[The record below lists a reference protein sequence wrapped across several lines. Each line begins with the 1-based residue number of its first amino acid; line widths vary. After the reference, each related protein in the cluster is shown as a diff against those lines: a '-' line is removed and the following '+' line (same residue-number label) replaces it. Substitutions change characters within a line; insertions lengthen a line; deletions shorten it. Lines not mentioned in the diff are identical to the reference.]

1 MGLDCRTASLLSL
14 EATSSNSMQSGSKE
28 LHLITPCCGLLQPLP
43 SSLSVTQEKQLSLVR
58 LHMTLKSTYHNYY
71 SDLAVDNASVPQAI
85 SIKIKS
91 SKTDQCRRG
100 YKVVLGRTDNCLCPV
115 SALLSYLAIRGNSPG
130 PLFHWQNK
138 TPLSKPKFVEHV
150 RQALLSANLPAHLY
164 AGHSFQI
171 GAATTAVAAGIKDST
186 IQTLG
191 RWKSSSYLLYIR
203 LNPSHM
209 ASLSSTL
216 AQCSI

>member
-1 MGLDCRTASLLSL
+1 
-14 EATSSNSMQSGSKE
+14 
-28 LHLITPCCGLLQPLP
+28 
-43 SSLSVTQEKQLSLVR
+43 
-58 LHMTLKSTYHNYY
+58 MTLKSTYHNYY

-115 SALLSYLAIRGNSPG
+115 SALLSYLAILGNSPG

-164 AGHSFQI
+164 AGHSFRI
-171 GAATTAVAAGIKDST
+171 GAATTTVAAGIEDST

-191 RWKSSSYLLYIR
+191 RRKSSSYLLYIR
-203 LNPSHM
+203 LNNSHM
-209 ASLSSTL
+209 VSLSSTL

>member
-1 MGLDCRTASLLSL
+1 MLWAAATTTFFSFCRSGETTVPSETAYDPEVHLS
-14 EATSSNSMQSGSKE
+14 
-28 LHLITPCCGLLQPLP
+28 
-43 SSLSVTQEKQLSLVR
+43 
-58 LHMTLKSTYHNYY
+58 Y
-71 SDLAVDNASVPQAI
+71 SDFAVDNTSAPQAI
-85 SIKIKS
+85 SIKIKT

-100 YKVVLGRTDNCLCPV
+100 YTVVLGCTNNCLFPV
-115 SALLSYLAIRGNSPG
+115 SALLSYLALRENSPG

-138 TPLSKPKFVEHV
+138 TPLSKPKFVDHV

-164 AGHSFQI
+164 AGHSFRI
-171 GAATTAVAAGIKDST
+171 GTATTAAVAGIEDST

-209 ASLSSTL
+209 ASLSLTL